1 MSQPSNIKEQ
11 LEAARGLRDLILS
24 DLNHPGTAGE
34 AATSA
39 IMGAVKRIALVGVE
53 GLPTSCDK
61 METISHVCA
70 FLGEFI
76 GMSLR
81 GMPPAVIDAT
91 MAHFAQEMSE
101 AFGAPV
107 MAVGIGAATTTSQ
120 QKEPLH

>member
-11 LEAARGLRDLILS
+11 LEAARGLCRLIRD
-24 DLNHPGTAGE
+24 DMQHPGSPGE
-34 AATSA
+34 IATSCVMNA
-39 IMGAVKRIALVGVE
+39 IKRISLVAVDD
-53 GLPTSCDK
+53 LKTPADK
-61 METISHVCA
+61 MEAITHVCA
-70 FLGEFI
+70 FMGEFI